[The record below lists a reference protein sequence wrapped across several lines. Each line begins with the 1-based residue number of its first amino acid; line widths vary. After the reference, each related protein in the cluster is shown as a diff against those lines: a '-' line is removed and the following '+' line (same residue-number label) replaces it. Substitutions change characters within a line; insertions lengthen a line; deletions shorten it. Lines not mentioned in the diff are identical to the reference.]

1 MPAASPMSAAT
12 PQLAAS
18 KSAVAVANG
27 AAAAQLAAELNV
39 DVVTA
44 QRILEL
50 QDQKK
55 RVRCVGSYPE
65 AIGRFENMLTVLE
78 GGQAGTAWH

>member
-1 MPAASPMSAAT
+1 MPAASPMSAAP

-18 KSAVAVANG
+18 KSAVAVAGG

-55 RVRCVGSYPE
+55 RVRCVGSF
-65 AIGRFENMLTVLE
+65 ILKQLDVLKIC
-78 GGQAGTAWH
+78 